1 MRLINVKTHQLE
13 EFFGDKIPAYC
24 ILSHTW
30 GEEEVTYSDLA
41 GTAKPGSKPYTKKA
55 GYQKINFAKDQTL
68 KDGHEYLWVD
78 TCCIDKSSSAELS
91 EAINSMYKWYEQS
104 LMCYAYLQDVS
115 SETDLEKS
123 RWFTRGWTLQEL
135 IAPIT
140 VHLFGSGWWRIGYKN
155 DLAGPISRTTG
166 IPKTVFYRYYGLSAY
181 SVACRMSWAAKR
193 QTTRTEDRAY
203 SLLGIFG
210 VTMPLL
216 YGEGNAAF
224 QRLEQEI
231 WKSSRDHSLF
241 ASRIAPRY
249 SDIPIDAGSILADD
263 PSDFEGSEDVM
274 PFPYNTDSSL
284 NLITSR
290 GIQLV
295 LPLIPDSR
303 DPPPSSSPG
312 RRVLAILDCQDQ
324 RQKSTVL
331 ALPLLQAGPRDTYM
345 RLWGFGGTPFHIP
358 IENVVD
364 KPLQKV
370 YLSLERVPLLW
381 HLQSGYSPIV
391 HVVSDTLQSHGLN
404 VGRVFADTPLQPLE
418 LDPETQTVIFSGKG
432 LMCVE
437 LTHSLVE
444 GPCVLVVLSLSGSS
458 TGEVCGIRAI
468 SGQDKAS
475 YFLVNGGLDLSKTTS
490 RTREDSV
497 SAWVPHD
504 DESVSLVRITASL
517 KERMGFDQRV
527 FVLILKSVVVEH
539 RKSRTFQNR

>member
-1 MRLINVKTHQLE
+1 MRLINVKTHQLK
-13 EFFGDKIPAYC
+13 EFFGDNIPAYC

-115 SETDLEKS
+115 SETDLENS

-140 VHLFGSGWWRIGYKN
+140 VHLFGSGWWRIGYKH

-166 IPKTVFYRYYGLSAY
+166 IPKTVLYRHYGLSAH
-181 SVACRMSWAAKR
+181 SVARRMSWAAKR
-193 QTTRTEDRAY
+193 QTTRIEDRAY

-231 WKSSRDHSLF
+231 WKNSRDHSLF

-249 SDIPIDAGSILADD
+249 SEISIDAGSILADD
-263 PSDFEGSEDVM
+263 PSDFEGSEDVI
-274 PFPYNTDSSL
+274 PLPYNTDSSL

-295 LPLIPDSR
+295 LPLIPDLR
-303 DPPPSSSPG
+303 DPPPS
-312 RRVLAILDCQDQ
+312 
-324 RQKSTVL
+324 
-331 ALPLLQAGPRDTYM
+331 
-345 RLWGFGGTPFHIP
+345 
-358 IENVVD
+358 
-364 KPLQKV
+364 
-370 YLSLERVPLLW
+370 
-381 HLQSGYSPIV
+381 
-391 HVVSDTLQSHGLN
+391 
-404 VGRVFADTPLQPLE
+404 
-418 LDPETQTVIFSGKG
+418 
-432 LMCVE
+432 
-437 LTHSLVE
+437 
-444 GPCVLVVLSLSGSS
+444 
-458 TGEVCGIRAI
+458 
-468 SGQDKAS
+468 
-475 YFLVNGGLDLSKTTS
+475 
-490 RTREDSV
+490 
-497 SAWVPHD
+497 
-504 DESVSLVRITASL
+504 
-517 KERMGFDQRV
+517 
-527 FVLILKSVVVEH
+527 
-539 RKSRTFQNR
+539 